1 MIPIRLSLRNFMC
14 YRENVPPLDF
24 TGIHTACISGDNG
37 NGKSALI
44 DAMTWALWGRS
55 RAIRSDDDLI
65 NLLADEMEVE
75 FEFAIGGQGYRIIR
89 KHARPKKRARSGQ
102 SLLELQAASA
112 DGFRSISGDSIPL
125 TQQKIISVL
134 HMDYDT
140 FINSAYLRQ
149 GHADEFATRRPV
161 ERKQVLADILGLSVY
176 DEMETKAR
184 ELARSLDDDTNRV
197 QTAIEEIDREMTRR
211 PVFEA
216 DLAAAQAS
224 LSDINAAAYAKET
237 ALEDL
242 RSRKE
247 ALQQKKTQV
256 DEMETRAAQA
266 ERDLKAWEG
275 QTAEHLTRIARYE
288 AVIIR
293 RAEIE
298 TGYTGFSNVKKSGE
312 EMDSRSRQ
320 ATRLE
325 GQRTQLE
332 KFVAGARNDLT
343 AEHTATSRE
352 IGWLEAREAALPELR
367 GELREVQAH
376 LHRLEDAESEAGRRE
391 QAAQEAHTEITRLES
406 EAARLEKEIKET
418 AEKLDIIA
426 SHIAAHTGTRCPL
439 CETALTLEG
448 LELIQSKYV
457 KEKTEKEGALRTSR
471 ESLAARE
478 AAYKMTQYE
487 RTLRQAKLNAEKNSV
502 HAQTGALNRQIAE
515 IEEEAKRL
523 ASLHEARSAV
533 ETRLATRDY
542 AANEQQALAA
552 IETELAALGYD
563 TERHEELRRQV
574 KTLEPF
580 EKEKQAL
587 DEALRFIDAEKQSLE
602 KARAEA
608 QARREAISSD
618 LTRRQALSDELV
630 RLPEVL
636 RALAST
642 EAEYKEIGVRRSRAQ
657 EALGSVKA
665 QLQRLEGLEIAK
677 KEKETQQAQAR
688 EEAGT
693 YLELARAFGKS
704 GIQAL
709 LIEAALPE
717 IEIEAN
723 RLLSRMTDNRMHVK
737 IETQRLTRKGDTQE
751 TLDIT
756 IADELGTRPYET
768 YSGGEAFRINF
779 AVRIALS
786 RLLVHRAGAPLPT
799 LIIDEGFGTL
809 DVTGIEKI
817 TAAINSIQGE
827 FEKILVITHIEEL
840 RDAFPARI
848 DVVKTP
854 AGATLTVS

>member
-1 MIPIRLSLRNFMC
+1 MC

-65 NLLADEMEVE
+65 NLLADEMEVD
-75 FEFAIGGQGYRIIR
+75 FEFAVGGRGYRIIR

-102 SLLELQAASA
+102 SLLEFQTASA

-125 TQQKIISVL
+125 TQQKIIGVL

-176 DEMETKAR
+176 DDIEARAR
-184 ELARSLDDDTNRV
+184 ELARSLDDDTSRV
-197 QTAIEEIDREMTRR
+197 QTAIEEIDREMARR
-211 PVFEA
+211 SVFEA
-216 DLAAAQAS
+216 DLAAAQAA
-224 LSDINAAAYAKET
+224 LYDIDAEAHAKEA

-242 RSRKE
+242 RGRKE
-247 ALQQKKTQV
+247 TLQQKKAQV
-256 DEMETRAAQA
+256 DEMEARAVQV
-266 ERDLKAWEG
+266 ERDLKAWEEQAG
-275 QTAEHLTRIARYE
+275 EHLARIGRYE
-288 AVIIR
+288 AVITR

-298 TGYTGFSNVKKSGE
+298 AGYTSLSGVKKSGE
-312 EMDSRSRQ
+312 EIDSRSRQ
-320 ATRLE
+320 AARLE
-325 GQRTQLE
+325 GQRAQME
-332 KFVAGARNDLT
+332 KLVASARNELT
-343 AEHTATSRE
+343 AEHTVNGRE
-352 IGWLEAREAALPELR
+352 IGRLEARAENLPALR
-367 GELREVQAH
+367 GQLGQVQAR
-376 LHRLEDAESEAGRRE
+376 LYRLEESESEVGRRE
-391 QAAQEAHTEITRLES
+391 QAAQEVRAEITRLES
-406 EAARLEKEIKET
+406 EATRLEKEIKET
-418 AEKLDIIA
+418 TEKLGIIA
-426 SHIAAHTGTRCPL
+426 SHIAAHTSTRCPL
-439 CETALTLEG
+439 CETELTLEG
-448 LELIQSKYV
+448 LELIRSKYLTEM
-457 KEKTEKEGALRTSR
+457 EKKGSALRGCR
-471 ESLAARE
+471 ESLTASRAAHE
-478 AAYKMTQYE
+478 AAQRE
-487 RTLRQAKLNAEKNSV
+487 RVQLQARLNAEKNSV

-515 IEEEAKRL
+515 IEEEVKRL
-523 ASLHEARSAV
+523 ADLHEARSAI
-533 ETRLATRDY
+533 ETTLATRGY
-542 AANEQQALAA
+542 AATEQQALAA

-563 TERHEELRRQV
+563 PERHEELRRQV
-574 KTLEPF
+574 KALEPF
-580 EKEKQAL
+580 EKEKQGL
-587 DEALRFIDAEKQSLE
+587 DEAVRFMDTEKQSLE
-602 KARAEA
+602 KARTEA

-618 LTRRQALSDELV
+618 LIRRQALSTELV

-636 RALAST
+636 HALAGA
-642 EAEYKEIGVRRSRAQ
+642 EAEYREIVARRSQAQ

-665 QLQRLEGLEIAK
+665 QLQRLDGLVVAK

-717 IEIEAN
+717 IEAEAN

-786 RLLVHRAGAPLPT
+786 RLLAHRAGAPLPT

-817 TAAINSIQGE
+817 TEAINSIQGE
-827 FEKILVITHIEEL
+827 FEKIMVITHIEEL
-840 RDAFPARI
+840 RDAFPTRI

-854 AGATLTVS
+854 AGTTLTVS